1 MIQANSEQRLLRLP
15 EVIRRTSLS
24 RSEIYRQMKEGR
36 FPPGRKLGPKIR
48 VWSSVTID
56 QFCDDC
62 CVPERELVPPRWLR
76 GSAQSYRS

>member
-1 MIQANSEQRLLRLP
+1 MIQAHDEQRLLRLP

-48 VWSSVTID
+48 VWLSAAID
-56 QFCDDC
+56 RFCD
-62 CVPERELVPPRWLR
+62 
-76 GSAQSYRS
+76 GSHEAEHAN